1 MYFRKLF
8 ETMAILGQIR
18 KRSIF
23 LILVIGMALFA
34 FVISGVFTSNGGFD
48 SNKPIG
54 KINGEEIDFEM
65 FNSMVEQSQAF
76 YGLNTIKAVNL
87 AWEQGLQNQ
96 ILTQELEKLGI
107 DAGKNQLEQ
116 IISQD
121 QSIALNPIFQ
131 NEIGLFD
138 FNLFSNYIT
147 QLKSTNP
154 SLYNSWRLQEE
165 NFITIAK
172 QKIYFD
178 LIRSSIIQTNI
189 ESKIQYHLE
198 NDKVN
203 LQYLRIPYENIPDSL
218 FKIKDSEILSYM
230 KKNKDEY
237 EISES
242 KEIEYIYIQDTAS
255 ELDINNIISNLE
267 QLRDG
272 FNQLNRVTNNVD
284 YVEGFKDTKEIS
296 EFIDIYSDISWDSI
310 YVTREDINSDYDDI
324 LFGLNIGQVFGPY
337 KDDDFYKISRMV
349 GKKREGNLN
358 KVLLAN
364 VAKEIIPSN
373 ESSNNNYRKASQA
386 EFDANND
393 LPLNQSN
400 VNIAINN
407 FKSFEEFDEG
417 IPGIN
422 NSRQIIKWLYDK
434 GSKVGDVRRFDL
446 ADGYLV
452 AKIIQFNKKRL
463 TNMDNVRDEISEII
477 LNDKKFSYLKNK
489 YKSTI
494 DIESIAI
501 ENNIDIEN
509 ASAVTQSDPIL
520 VGAGPEPYI
529 IGSSFSLMEDEIS
542 ELLKGNNGIYIVRLK
557 SKQTAE
563 EFNLSQDITNSS
575 IESELERM
583 SLLIPE
589 VLESNAEIIDNR
601 SFYY

>member
-1 MYFRKLF
+1 
-8 ETMAILGQIR
+8 MAILGQIR
-18 KRSIF
+18 KRSFF

-34 FVISGVFTSNGGFD
+34 FVISGVFTSNGGFG

-54 KINGEEIDFEM
+54 EINGEEIDFEM
-65 FNSMVEQSQAF
+65 FNSMVEQAQVV

-138 FNLFSNYIT
+138 FSLFSNYIT

-165 NFITIAK
+165 NFITVAK

-189 ESKIQYHLE
+189 ESKIEYHLE

-230 KKNKDEY
+230 KKNKDQY

-242 KEIEYIYIQDTAS
+242 KEIEYIYIEDTAS
-255 ELDINNIISNLE
+255 DLDINNIISNLE

-337 KDDDFYKISRMV
+337 KDENFYKISRMV

-400 VNIAINN
+400 VDIAINN
-407 FKSFEEFDEG
+407 FESFEEFDEG

-446 ADGYLV
+446 ADGYFV

-463 TNMDNVRDEISEII
+463 TNIDNVRGEISEII
-477 LNDKKFSYLKNK
+477 LNEKKFSYLKNK

-501 ENNIDIEN
+501 ENNIEVEN

-529 IGSSFSLMEDEIS
+529 IGSSFSLMEDETS

-563 EFNLSQDITNSS
+563 EFNLVQDKTNPS
-575 IESELERM
+575 IDSELERM

-589 VLESNAEIIDNR
+589 ILESNSEIVDNR

>member
-1 MYFRKLF
+1 
-8 ETMAILGQIR
+8 MAILGQIR

-54 KINGEEIDFEM
+54 EINGEEIDFEI
-65 FNSMVEQSQAF
+65 FNSMVEQSQAV

-96 ILTQELEKLGI
+96 ILIQELEKLGI

-230 KKNKDEY
+230 KKNKDGY

-242 KEIEYIYIQDTAS
+242 KEIEYIYIQDNAS

-310 YVTREDINSDYDDI
+310 YLTREDLKSDYDDI

-337 KDDDFYKISRMV
+337 KDDNFYKISRMV

-364 VAKEIIPSN
+364 VVKEIIPSN
-373 ESSNNNYRKASQA
+373 ETSNNNYRKASQV

-393 LPLNQSN
+393 LPLNQSD
-400 VNIAINN
+400 VALPINN
-407 FKSFEEFDEG
+407 FESFEEFDEG

-422 NSRQIIKWLYDK
+422 NSRQVIKWLYDK

-463 TNMDNVRDEISEII
+463 TNIDNVRDEISKII

-501 ENNIDIEN
+501 ENNIDVEN

-529 IGSSFSLMEDEIS
+529 IGSSFSLMEDETS

-563 EFNLSQDITNSS
+563 EFNLSQDITNSL

-583 SLLIPE
+583 SLLIPD

>member
-1 MYFRKLF
+1 
-8 ETMAILGQIR
+8 MAILGQIR
-18 KRSIF
+18 KRSFF

-34 FVISGVFTSNGGFD
+34 FVISGVFTSNGGFG

-54 KINGEEIDFEM
+54 EINGEEIDFEM
-65 FNSMVEQSQAF
+65 FNSMVEQAQVV
-76 YGLNTIKAVNL
+76 YGLNTIKAVNF

-165 NFITIAK
+165 NFITVAK

-178 LIRSSIIQTNI
+178 LIRSSIFQTNI

-203 LQYLRIPYENIPDSL
+203 LQYLRFPYENIPDSL
-218 FKIKDSEILSYM
+218 FQIKDSEILSYM
-230 KKNKDEY
+230 KKNKDQY

-242 KEIEYIYIQDTAS
+242 KEIEYIYIEDTAS
-255 ELDINNIISNLE
+255 DLDINNIISNLE

-337 KDDDFYKISRMV
+337 KDENFYKISRMV

-400 VNIAINN
+400 VDIAINN
-407 FKSFEEFDEG
+407 FESFEEFDEG

-446 ADGYLV
+446 ADGYFV

-463 TNMDNVRDEISEII
+463 TNIDNVRDEISEII

-501 ENNIDIEN
+501 ENNIEVEN

-529 IGSSFSLMEDEIS
+529 IGSSFSLMEDETS
-542 ELLKGNNGIYIVRLK
+542 ELLKGNNGIYIIRLK

-563 EFNLSQDITNSS
+563 EFNLVQDKTNPT
-575 IESELERM
+575 INSELERM

-589 VLESNAEIIDNR
+589 ILESNAEIVDNR
-601 SFYY
+601 NFYY

>member
-1 MYFRKLF
+1 MS
-8 ETMAILGQIR
+8 IIGQIR
-18 KRSIF
+18 KRSFF

-34 FVISGVFTSNGGFD
+34 FVISGVFTSNGGFG

-54 KINGEEIDFEM
+54 EINGEEIDFEM
-65 FNSMVEQSQAF
+65 FNSMVEQAQVV
-76 YGLNTIKAVNL
+76 YGLNTIQAVNF
-87 AWEQGLQNQ
+87 AWEQGLQSQ

-138 FNLFSNYIT
+138 FNLFSNYII

-165 NFITIAK
+165 NFITVAK

-230 KKNKDEY
+230 KKNKDQY

-242 KEIEYIYIQDTAS
+242 KEIEYIYIEDTAS
-255 ELDINNIISNLE
+255 DLDINNIISNLE

-296 EFIDIYSDISWDSI
+296 EFIDIYSDISWDST

-337 KDDDFYKISRMV
+337 KDENFYKISRMV

-400 VNIAINN
+400 VDIAINN
-407 FKSFEEFDEG
+407 FESFEEFDEG

-446 ADGYLV
+446 ADGYIV

-463 TNMDNVRDEISEII
+463 TNIDNVRDEISEII

-501 ENNIDIEN
+501 ENNIEVEN

-529 IGSSFSLMEDEIS
+529 IGSSFSLMEDETS
-542 ELLKGNNGIYIVRLK
+542 ELLKGNNGIYVIRLK

-563 EFNLSQDITNSS
+563 EFNLVQDKTNPS
-575 IESELERM
+575 IDSELERM

-589 VLESNAEIIDNR
+589 ILESNSEIVDNR
-601 SFYY
+601 NFYY

>member
-1 MYFRKLF
+1 
-8 ETMAILGQIR
+8 MAILGQIR

-54 KINGEEIDFEM
+54 EINGEEIDFEI
-65 FNSMVEQSQAF
+65 FNSMVEQSQAV

-96 ILTQELEKLGI
+96 ILIQELEKLGI

-230 KKNKDEY
+230 KKNKDGY

-242 KEIEYIYIQDTAS
+242 KEIEYIYIQDNAS

-310 YVTREDINSDYDDI
+310 YLTREDLKSDYDDI

-337 KDDDFYKISRMV
+337 KDDNFYKISRMV

-364 VAKEIIPSN
+364 VVKEIIPSN
-373 ESSNNNYRKASQA
+373 ESSNNNYRKASQV

-393 LPLNQSN
+393 LPLNQSD
-400 VNIAINN
+400 VALPINN
-407 FKSFEEFDEG
+407 FESFEEFDEG

-422 NSRQIIKWLYDK
+422 NSRQVIKWLYDK

-463 TNMDNVRDEISEII
+463 TNIDKVRDEISEII

-501 ENNIDIEN
+501 ENNIDVEN

-529 IGSSFSLMEDEIS
+529 IGSSFSLMEDETS

-583 SLLIPE
+583 SLLIPD

>member
-1 MYFRKLF
+1 
-8 ETMAILGQIR
+8 MAILGQIR
-18 KRSIF
+18 KRSFF

-54 KINGEEIDFEM
+54 EINGEEIDFEM
-65 FNSMVEQSQAF
+65 FNSMVEQAQVV

-165 NFITIAK
+165 NFITVAK

-230 KKNKDEY
+230 KKNKDQY

-242 KEIEYIYIQDTAS
+242 KEIEYIYIEDTAS
-255 ELDINNIISNLE
+255 DLDINNIISNLE

-337 KDDDFYKISRMV
+337 KDENFYKISRMV

-400 VNIAINN
+400 VDIAINN
-407 FKSFEEFDEG
+407 FESFEEFDEG

-446 ADGYLV
+446 ADGYFV

-463 TNMDNVRDEISEII
+463 TNIDNVRDEISETI

-489 YKSTI
+489 YKSTV

-501 ENNIDIEN
+501 ENNIEVEN

-529 IGSSFSLMEDEIS
+529 IGSSFSLMEDETS

-563 EFNLSQDITNSS
+563 EFNLVQDKTNPS
-575 IESELERM
+575 IDSELERM

-589 VLESNAEIIDNR
+589 ILESNSEIVDNR

>member
-1 MYFRKLF
+1 
-8 ETMAILGQIR
+8 MAILGQIR
-18 KRSIF
+18 KRSFF

-34 FVISGVFTSNGGFD
+34 FVISGVFTSNGGFG

-54 KINGEEIDFEM
+54 EINGEEIDFEV
-65 FNSMVEQSQAF
+65 FNSMVEQTQAV

-87 AWEQGLQNQ
+87 AWDQGLQNQ

-121 QSIALNPIFQ
+121 QSVASNPMFQ

-165 NFITIAK
+165 NFITVAK

-218 FKIKDSEILSYM
+218 FKIKDSEILSYI
-230 KKNKDEY
+230 KKKKDEY

-272 FNQLNRVTNNVD
+272 FNQLNMVTNNVD
-284 YVEGFKDTKEIS
+284 YVEGFKETKDIS

-310 YVTREDINSDYDDI
+310 YVSREDINNDYDDI

-337 KDDDFYKISRMV
+337 KDDNFYKISKMV

-358 KVLLAN
+358 KVLLAD
-364 VAKEIIPSN
+364 VVKEIIPSN
-373 ESSNNNYRKASQA
+373 ESSNNNYRRASQA
-386 EFDANND
+386 EFDANNN
-393 LPLNQSN
+393 LPLNQSD
-400 VNIAINN
+400 VTIAINN
-407 FKSFEEFDEG
+407 FESFEEFDEG

-422 NSRQIIKWLYDK
+422 NSRQIVKWLYDK

-463 TNMDNVRDEISEII
+463 TNIDNIRDEISEII

-489 YKSTI
+489 YKSNI

-501 ENNIDIEN
+501 ENNIEIEN

-529 IGSSFSLMEDEIS
+529 IGSSFSLMDDEIS

-563 EFNLSQDITNSS
+563 DFNLSQDKTNSL
-575 IESELERM
+575 IESELIRM
-583 SLLIPE
+583 SQLIPE
-589 VLESNAEIIDNR
+589 VLESNSKIVDNR

>member
-1 MYFRKLF
+1 
-8 ETMAILGQIR
+8 
-18 KRSIF
+18 
-23 LILVIGMALFA
+23 MALFA
-34 FVISGVFTSNGGFD
+34 FVISGVFTSNGGFG

-54 KINGEEIDFEM
+54 EINGEEIDFEM
-65 FNSMVEQSQAF
+65 FNSMVEQAQVV

-154 SLYNSWRLQEE
+154 SFYNSWRLQEE
-165 NFITIAK
+165 NFITVAK

-178 LIRSSIIQTNI
+178 LIRSSIFQTNI

-230 KKNKDEY
+230 KKNKDQY

-242 KEIEYIYIQDTAS
+242 KEIEYIYIEDTAS
-255 ELDINNIISNLE
+255 DLDINNIISNLE

-337 KDDDFYKISRMV
+337 KDENFYKISRMV

-400 VNIAINN
+400 VGIAINN
-407 FKSFEEFDEG
+407 FESFEEFDEG

-446 ADGYLV
+446 ADGYFV

-463 TNMDNVRDEISEII
+463 TNIDNVRDEISEII

-501 ENNIDIEN
+501 ENNIEVEN

-529 IGSSFSLMEDEIS
+529 IGSSFSLMEDETS
-542 ELLKGNNGIYIVRLK
+542 ELLKGNNGIYVIRLK

-563 EFNLSQDITNSS
+563 EFNLVQDKTNPS
-575 IESELERM
+575 IDSELERM

-589 VLESNAEIIDNR
+589 ILESNSEIVDNR